1 MKNTEISIHTKY
13 IFQVIFCLSFRD
25 GTLKKGLQLNG
36 GHLDLGTVPQ
46 NKQPVIYMNTVWY
59 SSTENF
65 KHIVRVKN
73 QHVYNCTGNCM
84 THIQPI
90 KIEFIK
96 NNASVCVVSFKFRV
110 SKLFNFMT
118 NRKHSNSGFMFF
130 PTLIIS
136 VTDF

>member
-46 NKQPVIYMNTVWY
+46 NKQPVSYMNTVRY

-73 QHVYNCTGNCM
+73 QHGQLYDTY
-84 THIQPI
+84 TTYQ
-90 KIEFIK
+90 
-96 NNASVCVVSFKFRV
+96 
-110 SKLFNFMT
+110 
-118 NRKHSNSGFMFF
+118 NRIHKK
-130 PTLIIS
+130 
-136 VTDF
+136 

>member
-46 NKQPVIYMNTVWY
+46 NKQPVSYMNTVRY

-65 KHIVRVKN
+65 KHIVRVKISMFITVLATVW
-73 QHVYNCTGNCM
+73 HIYNL
-84 THIQPI
+84 
-90 KIEFIK
+90 
-96 NNASVCVVSFKFRV
+96 
-110 SKLFNFMT
+110 SK
-118 NRKHSNSGFMFF
+118 
-130 PTLIIS
+130 
-136 VTDF
+136 